1 MFLFTYWISTEMA
14 PCELWYDVTVVC
26 MYVRIYVCKDVC
38 YFSDSVFDGVLV
50 VQIEGAHCGA
60 THSVRLAQPYRTTYA
75 LYMHCMYVCIVYVK
89 FFNILY
95 IRMYCIR

>member
-38 YFSDSVFDGVLV
+38 YISDSVFDGVLV

-60 THSVRLAQPYRTTYA
+60 THSVRLAQPYRTRYISIECIIYV
-75 LYMHCMYVCIVYVK
+75 LYV
-89 FFNILY
+89 
-95 IRMYCIR
+95 RMYCIY